1 MPFPTHPPS
10 DLPILTDVPPIVP
23 VVPSIIPVVPTVPVL
38 AASVEGIEGNL
49 KDECKFY
56 FIV

>member
-23 VVPSIIPVVPTVPVL
+23 VVPSVVPTVPVL